1 VSDVEG
7 LARLLDERAIR
18 RVLLT
23 YCRGR
28 DRLDPELITSI
39 YHPDGTDLHGS
50 FQGPGPSYA
59 QWVVDNSA
67 RHTATMH
74 FIGDTTFVFDD
85 DACHTETYVR
95 ATHIVEEGGPRLELF
110 FGRYLDRFE
119 RRDGRWLIA
128 QRVVV
133 RDAMLTLPVTP
144 TMPPR
149 PFQGRTD
156 RDDPSYAHLRMEILE
171 IP

>member
-1 VSDVEG
+1 VSDVEE

-39 YHPDGTDLHGS
+39 YHPGGTDLHGS
-50 FQGPGPSYA
+50 YQGPGPSYA
-59 QWVVDNSA
+59 RWVIDHSA
-67 RHTATMH
+67 RHRATMH
-74 FIGDTTFVFDD
+74 LIGDTTFVFDG

-95 ATHIVEEGGPRLELF
+95 ATLLDDVGGPRLELF

-133 RDAMLTLPVTP
+133 RDSMMTVPVTP
-144 TMPPR
+144 MMPPR
-149 PFQGRTD
+149 AFQGRTD
-156 RDDPSYAHLRMEILE
+156 REDPSYAHLAMEILTL
-171 IP
+171 P